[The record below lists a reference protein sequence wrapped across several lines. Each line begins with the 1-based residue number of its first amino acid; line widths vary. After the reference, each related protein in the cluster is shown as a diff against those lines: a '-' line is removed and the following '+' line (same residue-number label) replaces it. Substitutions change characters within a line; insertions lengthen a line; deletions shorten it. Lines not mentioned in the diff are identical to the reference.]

1 MDLCHTSRSIC
12 TSSFLE
18 LATIRRHCCSRF
30 VQTTEDV
37 VRYLFNV
44 DVPINSNFS
53 HGFISDEKACILPAN
68 FCELGIARFK
78 QDLQRLN
85 FISDL
90 IIDSL
95 KMKIEKLKDKRLV
108 LPPSLDYLITDWPHS
123 ITPRKSRCRTGWK
136 GSFIHPGAW

>member
-1 MDLCHTSRSIC
+1 M
-12 TSSFLE
+12 
-18 LATIRRHCCSRF
+18 ATIRRHCCCRF
-30 VQTTEDV
+30 VQPTEDV

-44 DVPINSNFS
+44 DAPINSNFP

-108 LPPSLDYLITDWPHS
+108 LPPSLDYLITD
-123 ITPRKSRCRTGWK
+123 
-136 GSFIHPGAW
+136 